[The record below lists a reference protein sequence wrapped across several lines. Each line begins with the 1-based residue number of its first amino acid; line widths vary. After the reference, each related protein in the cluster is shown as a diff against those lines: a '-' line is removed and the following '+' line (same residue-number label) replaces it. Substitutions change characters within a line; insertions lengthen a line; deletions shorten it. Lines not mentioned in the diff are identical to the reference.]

1 MAVVTFNTV
10 QMAIVEG
17 SNTYIS
23 LGLPFFSA
31 FYVSI
36 DRNAGRYGFAPGCG
50 CQRGD
55 KSRMVYLADLDQ
67 GQCNKTYSAP
77 PHSTTSA
84 LTFTP
89 STTTSF
95 TITPTERP
103 NPSTSTSAS
112 MGYSLFGILALLV
125 H

>member
-1 MAVVTFNTV
+1 VAVVTFNTV

-17 SNTYIS
+17 SNTSIS

-36 DRNAGRYGFAPGCG
+36 DRYTGRYGFAPGCG
-50 CQRGD
+50 CQQGD

-77 PHSTTSA
+77 PHSSIKYSTTPA
-84 LTFTP
+84 LTFT
-89 STTTSF
+89 STSTSAV
-95 TITPTERP
+95 T
-103 NPSTSTSAS
+103 STSTSAS